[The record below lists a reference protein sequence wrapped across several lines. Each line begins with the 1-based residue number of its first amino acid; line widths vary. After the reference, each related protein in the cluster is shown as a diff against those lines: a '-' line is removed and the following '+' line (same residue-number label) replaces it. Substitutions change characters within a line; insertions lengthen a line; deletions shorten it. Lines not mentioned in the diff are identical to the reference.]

1 MNETLWYLSRATGVA
16 SIVLLTAVVVLGALV
31 SGRRRPH
38 GDQATVVMAVHRWIS
53 LGMVAFL
60 LTHVAT
66 AIVETYVSIDWI
78 SAIVPFSSGY
88 ETLWVGL
95 GTLAVDVLVAVVVT
109 SWWRHRIPERA
120 WRAVH
125 YAAYNIPDI
134 QGHVLP
140 SPDRSQVLSRRNG
153 HAPGV
158 DAAFPVEQV
167 VAQFI
172 GGQFKVAGP
181 ILANVELIIGS
192 QWGRGSPIP
201 YPAKGTIWSDSH
213 GETSVSL

>member
-1 MNETLWYLSRATGVA
+1 VNEALWYLSRATGVA

-53 LGMVAFL
+53 LGIVAFL

-66 AIVETYVSIDWI
+66 AIAETYVSIDWI
-78 SAIVPFSSGY
+78 SALVPFTSGY

-125 YAAYNIPDI
+125 YAAYLLWPMALVH
-134 QGHVLP
+134 GLVLGTADEALLLGTTVLCGLVGVGAVLWRLLARP
-140 SPDRSQVLSRRNG
+140 HHDRARRDVVL
-153 HAPGV
+153 
-158 DAAFPVEQV
+158 EQ
-167 VAQFI
+167 
-172 GGQFKVAGP
+172 
-181 ILANVELIIGS
+181 E
-192 QWGRGSPIP
+192 W
-201 YPAKGTIWSDSH
+201 T
-213 GETSVSL
+213 